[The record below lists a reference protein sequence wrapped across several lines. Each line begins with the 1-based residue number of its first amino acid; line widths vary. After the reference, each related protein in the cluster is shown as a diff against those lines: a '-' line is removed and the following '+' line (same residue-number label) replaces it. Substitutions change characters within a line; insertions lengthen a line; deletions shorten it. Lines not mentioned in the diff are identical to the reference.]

1 MKLNSNYKALSV
13 RQIIDILMARIAE
26 SIINKLNKTFQ
37 HGLELDRFIRL
48 ANLHRFSV
56 QREPGSSLLSI
67 RSSQESK
74 DGVSTICLREGTSD
88 FVVYSSSV
96 WGGDYQGLD
105 ELLLGIEKSIHFIVD
120 AGANIGT
127 TSLAFSRHYPWAQI
141 IGIEADISNWKLFDS
156 NMKLNNCQN
165 VKRLHAALWGS
176 HEEVVLSLS
185 RREWGY
191 QVRSHNNNSSGSYKV
206 ETLTLHDLI
215 KMSPN
220 GIIDILKIDI
230 EGAEENVFLS
240 DPESVEL
247 CLQHVRHLAIEL
259 HGPVLDTKIKNLLRK
274 CGFALF
280 QTGETTYA
288 RNLSL
293 PFKEYK

>member
-1 MKLNSNYKALSV
+1 MKLNKNYKALSP
-13 RQIIDILMARIAE
+13 RQILDVLMARVAD
-26 SIINKLNKTFQ
+26 SIINKLNRSFQ
-37 HGLELDRFIRL
+37 RGLELDQFIRL
-48 ANLHRFSV
+48 ANLHQFSLE
-56 QREPGSSLLSI
+56 REPGRGLLSI
-67 RSSQESK
+67 RSSQRSE
-74 DGVSTICLREGTSD
+74 GGASTIHLREGTSD
-88 FVVYSSSV
+88 FVVYASSV
-96 WGGDYQGLD
+96 WGEDYQGLD
-105 ELLLGIEKSIHFIVD
+105 ELLLGMEKSIHFIVD

-127 TSLAFSRHYPWAQI
+127 TSLAFSRKYPWAQI
-141 IGIEADISNWKLFDS
+141 IGIEADISNWKLYDT
-156 NMKLNNCQN
+156 NMNLNHCQN

-191 QVRSHNNNSSGSYKV
+191 QVRPQGKRSSRSYKV
-206 ETLTLHDLI
+206 ETLTLPELI

-220 GIIDILKIDI
+220 GIIDVLKIDI

-240 DPESVEL
+240 DPESVAQS
-247 CLQHVRHLAIEL
+247 LQHVRFLAIEL
-259 HGPVLDTKIKNLLRK
+259 HGPVLDREIKKLLRQ

-293 PFKEYK
+293 TPKKE